1 MLSMLSVFPQVSVI
15 KAKLHEL
22 LSMPVGKQKLQF
34 EVTETNASMFPSCLL
49 FASHMTAWCRLLAGN
64 VHQRLQL
71 AGLLQHDEEQHGA
84 AADEGE
90 RRSQEV
96 TSRQRILHF
105 TRADDHRYTTF
116 S

>member
-1 MLSMLSVFPQVSVI
+1 MLSVFSQVSVI

-34 EVTETNASMFPSCLL
+34 EVTDTSIFTSCLL

-64 VHQRLQL
+64 VHQGLQL